1 MHPTWDIPELVEL
14 IFDFL
19 DPREAAKAATV
30 CRIFWLAALPRSWRN
45 VHTFDNLLNLLPH
58 DIRGSANRGAIFNIK
73 RPLSESDWERFL
85 IYSYYT
91 KALSKPIYQD
101 TAELYGGIVQEL
113 PPTPIFPNLVST
125 ELEIYWVPA
134 DRNLDFL
141 HLFLPQ
147 TVSEVR
153 IRAIVTVGRILQVLT
168 KDIRTRNLKT
178 LGLIKLDITK
188 DNLNTSISQV
198 LQSYEGIQALEL
210 ELKTGSQILE
220 VLLSAGH
227 LRNLRRLDARTIQPD
242 AAIALPSRGLH
253 LELETLQLT
262 GTFPFILSLL
272 ASVEP
277 RSMRG
282 VKMVVQKTEPSG
294 SDGAPANAPFSDYLG
309 SIRRFIHLKSL
320 EMEIKIP
327 VLLDDLRAI
336 LPCVDLE
343 TLRIV
348 GPQLSSSEQGEDL
361 VRAMVEAWPRLKMLE
376 LRSTLD
382 SLDSAQALRLPHL
395 QVIAKECQTLERL
408 HISIDAR
415 GSKGPVFHPE
425 GIETATKN
433 LLRELEISCVQLQ
446 DVSGSGLVMIV
457 KRMWPWLRLV
467 SSNRELL
474 RISGKVA
481 GVTITSKFYYN

>member
-19 DPREAAKAATV
+19 NPREAAKAATV
-30 CRIFWLAALPRSWRN
+30 CRTFWLAALPRSWRN

-58 DIRGSANRGAIFNIK
+58 NIRGSANRGAIFNLK

-85 IYSYYT
+85 IYSYYA
-91 KALSKPIYQD
+91 KALSKRICQD
-101 TAELYGGIVQEL
+101 TPEIYDGVVQEL

-125 ELEIYWVPA
+125 ELEIYWVLA
-134 DRNLDFL
+134 GQSLDFL

-153 IRAIVTVGRILQVLT
+153 IRATDTVAGATVGQILQVLT
-168 KDIRTRNLKT
+168 KDIRIQNLKT
-178 LGLIKLDITK
+178 LGLIQLDITK
-188 DNLNTSISQV
+188 DSLNTSISQV

-227 LRNLRRLDARTIQPD
+227 LRNLRRLYARTIQPD

-253 LELETLQLT
+253 LELATLQLT

-294 SDGAPANAPFSDYLG
+294 SDGAPANAPFSDHI
-309 SIRRFIHLKSL
+309 STIRRFIHLKSL
-320 EMEIKIP
+320 EMETKVP
-327 VLLDDLRAI
+327 VLLDDLRSI

-361 VRAMVEAWPRLKMLE
+361 IRAMVEAWPRLKMLE
-376 LRSTLD
+376 LRSTFD
-382 SLDSAQALRLPHL
+382 SLDSAPALRLPHL

-415 GSKGPVFHPE
+415 ESKSPMFRPE

-433 LLRELEISCVQLQ
+433 RLRELEISCVQLE
-446 DVSGSGLVMIV
+446 DVSERGLVMIV
-457 KRMWPWLRLV
+457 K
-467 SSNRELL
+467 
-474 RISGKVA
+474 
-481 GVTITSKFYYN
+481 